1 MCLNRI
7 LYVEDEPDLRTLA
20 KLALETLGGFT
31 VELCASGEEALD
43 RALAFRPDLIL
54 LDVVMPGMDGRE
66 TLAALRAAA
75 GLSAIPVVFMTAKN
89 REEDIAEFRALGAVG
104 FIPKPFDPV
113 TLSATVRQIWEG
125 LHA

>member
-1 MCLNRI
+1 MVLNRI

-31 VELCASGEEALD
+31 VELCASGDEAIA
-43 RALAFRPDLIL
+43 RAPGFRPDLIL

-66 TLAALRAAA
+66 TLAVLRATA
-75 GLSAIPVVFMTAKN
+75 GLSETPVVFMTAKN
-89 REEDIAEFRALGAVG
+89 REEDIAQFRALGAVG
-104 FIPKPFDPV
+104 FIPKPFDPM
-113 TLSATVRQIWEG
+113 TLSATVRQIWDG